1 MTIVGDP
8 RDLLPPD
15 CDTSTVDVLQ
25 VLHARVLRLDGEDP
39 DRFLLSK
46 GHNPMGY
53 YAVLAANGRLD
64 PDLLG
69 SYGEWDCPLGHHPDR
84 LLISAVEISS
94 GSLGHG
100 LPIAVGLALG
110 LRARRSTARVVCLL
124 GDAEL
129 DEGSNAEAV
138 QYAGRMALGA
148 LTVVVVDNQSATHGW
163 PGGIADRLAREG
175 WRTATVPGRDHDQ
188 LTNALTSRGDQPLAV
203 VAVVEPT

>member
-39 DRFLLSK
+39 DHFLLSK

-84 LLISAVEISS
+84 LLIPAVEMSS
-94 GSLGHG
+94 RSVHGDFIGHG
-100 LPIAVGLALG
+100 RAARGRHRPWRVGPAPPRPCRQG
-110 LRARRSTARVVCLL
+110 RTTTDSIHGTFARVC
-124 GDAEL
+124 EL
-129 DEGSNAEAV
+129 I
-138 QYAGRMALGA
+138 
-148 LTVVVVDNQSATHGW
+148 T
-163 PGGIADRLAREG
+163 P
-175 WRTATVPGRDHDQ
+175 
-188 LTNALTSRGDQPLAV
+188 
-203 VAVVEPT
+203 